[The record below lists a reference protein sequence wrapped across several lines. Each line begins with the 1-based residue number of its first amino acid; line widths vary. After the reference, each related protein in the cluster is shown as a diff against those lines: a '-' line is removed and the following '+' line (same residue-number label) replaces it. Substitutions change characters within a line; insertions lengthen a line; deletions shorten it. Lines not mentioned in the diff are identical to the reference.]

1 MIKDCK
7 HQEGSEPTLL
17 ALSLVDSITEDR
29 THVLLR
35 RSTDELHCA
44 GTRMLAEEMGRGAPQ
59 LHLANGQKHAWVY
72 GSCVSA
78 IEAVS
83 FRKSQRLA
91 QAFAKSGAQP
101 SRELTQLANSWKE
114 RDLFKWMKLPF
125 EPVRVVLPL
134 YSTSAETEDKVN
146 LGLILEICFILLG
159 NCHMVM

>member
-7 HQEGSEPTLL
+7 QQEGSEPTLL

-35 RSTDELHCA
+35 RSTDEFHCA

-91 QAFAKSGAQP
+91 QAFCEKWRAAVERVNPAG
-101 SRELTQLANSWKE
+101 QLLEGE
-114 RDLFKWMKLPF
+114 R
-125 EPVRVVLPL
+125 PL
-134 YSTSAETEDKVN
+134 QMDETS
-146 LGLILEICFILLG
+146 F
-159 NCHMVM
+159 